1 MVTLC
6 ERDLEIMCL
15 LSVSSTVF
23 GLCTDSLCTESLC
36 TDSLCKDLLIVCRLT
51 VWRLIVCRLTVCR
64 STLCVDLLCA
74 DSLCADSLCE
84 DPLCA
89 DSLCADSVW
98 RLTACRLTVCRLT
111 CADSLHADPLCADP
125 LCAASLNADS
135 QRVDSLGADPLC
147 IPDLGDC
154 TLRHWALVK
163 GASSSLG
170 KGPCS
175 RSRRITPQCVR
186 WPWLN
191 LSRCLSLESSLNDV
205 PGQSSHSCV
214 KSLLLP
220 SEGALESLGANE
232 MKGVSQQE
240 TSKLLGVQ
248 FCLNLH

>member
-1 MVTLC
+1 MQTHCVKTYC
-6 ERDLEIMCL
+6 VQTHCVQIY
-15 LSVSSTVF
+15 TVCRLAVCRF
-23 GLCTDSLCTESLC
+23 T
-36 TDSLCKDLLIVCRLT
+36 VCRLT
-51 VWRLIVCRLTVCR
+51 LCRLIV
-64 STLCVDLLCA
+64 
-74 DSLCADSLCE
+74 
-84 DPLCA
+84 
-89 DSLCADSVW
+89 W
-98 RLTACRLTVCRLT
+98 RPTVCRLT